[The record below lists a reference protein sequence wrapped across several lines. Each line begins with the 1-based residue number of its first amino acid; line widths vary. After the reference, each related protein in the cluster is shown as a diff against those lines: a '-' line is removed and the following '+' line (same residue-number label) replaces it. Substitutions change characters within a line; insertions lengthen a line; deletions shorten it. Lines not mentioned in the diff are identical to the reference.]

1 MRNRTRKNGLKKTYR
16 VYLIPIV
23 MAVVIL
29 PLLVM
34 FRQVENSMAGVGWG
48 NDNPFVGDLFLCVK
62 KDFLYAVL
70 GALLF
75 FILCFWL
82 LQRKIFSVP
91 KYFGLLGGYL
101 LLTVISS
108 FTGLDVWTSW
118 HGGVEM
124 LQPVMVV
131 VSYLVLFYFT
141 YIVICGEKNR
151 REAMLFFLNRI
162 FLILALLLS
171 VVGILQLC
179 GLDYLSWSWLK
190 EFLGMEQMQ
199 LRDSSRIILTLYH
212 ADYVGSMMVLLIPMC
227 CAGAARESSLHWRI
241 LYIAAV
247 IGNAVCLFAS
257 QSRTGMIALL
267 AGAIF
272 TFALRMIVERG
283 RRLKLVVCLAVV
295 IGIFSA
301 LFFLVDQI
309 QNHKTSGRV
318 LKSSS
323 KGADPSSFSSIETGK
338 REIRLKKN
346 KTVLRVSWKRE
357 NKEYHFQILDDAGK
371 SVSYSE
377 KTDIDLSRQ
386 KKTTVAKA
394 MIGTPVYRFNDRRYE
409 GIYFQEN
416 SYFSADKR
424 YDGITLFSGNHAWF
438 FTKNKGKYQ
447 YVNRMGRLDDCI
459 AANDALPMSFY
470 PVASY
475 RGYVWSKTLAMLP
488 RVVVLGV
495 GPDNFERFF
504 PNNDYV
510 AKASCDL
517 DSIIYNRPH
526 NWYLQMASE
535 SGVLAALMVLGFLII
550 YVVRVLREN
559 IHECKQDRRQTICH
573 GEMALKYGCFTA
585 ILAYLVVSL
594 GNDSMI
600 VVAPVFW
607 TILGVGYALLRE
619 PEKN

>member
-1 MRNRTRKNGLKKTYR
+1 MRNRARKNGLKKTYR

-34 FRQVENSMAGVGWG
+34 FTQVENSMAGVGWG
-48 NDNPFVGDLFLCVK
+48 NDNPFVGDLFLCIK
-62 KDFLYAVL
+62 KNFMYVVL

-75 FILCFWL
+75 FMLCFWL

-108 FTGLDVWTSW
+108 FTGLDAWTSW

-124 LQPVMVV
+124 QQPVMVV

-141 YIVICGEKNR
+141 YIVVCGEKND
-151 REAMLFFLNRI
+151 RESMLLFLNRI

-171 VVGILQLC
+171 VIGISQLC
-179 GLDYLSWSWLK
+179 GLDYLTLPWLK
-190 EFLGMEQMQ
+190 EFLGAGQ
-199 LRDSSRIILTLYH
+199 LQFRESSRIILTLYH
-212 ADYVGSMMVLLIPMC
+212 ADYVGSMMVLLFPMC
-227 CAGAARESSLHWRI
+227 GAGAVRESSYLWRG
-241 LYIAAV
+241 LYIAAMV
-247 IGNAVCLFAS
+247 GNAVCLFAS
-257 QSRTGMIALL
+257 QSRTGIIALF
-267 AGAIF
+267 AGMLI
-272 TFALRMIVERG
+272 TFVQRMIVEKDK
-283 RRLKLVVCLAVV
+283 RLKLFLCLAAMLGILVV
-295 IGIFSA
+295 
-301 LFFLVDQI
+301 LFFLVDRI
-309 QNHKTSGRV
+309 QSHKTSGRV
-318 LKSSS
+318 LKSSA
-323 KGADPSSFSSIETGK
+323 KHADQSSFLSVETGK
-338 REIRLKKN
+338 QEIRLGKN
-346 KTVLRVSWKRE
+346 KAVLRVSWKRE
-357 NKEYHFQILDDAGK
+357 NNAYRFKILDDAGK
-371 SVSYSE
+371 SVSYTEE
-377 KTDIDLSRQ
+377 KDIDLSSQ

-394 MIGTPVYRFNDRRYE
+394 MIGMPVYRLNDRRYE

-424 YDGITLFSGNHAWF
+424 YDGITFFSGDRAWF

-459 AANDALPMSFY
+459 AAKDALPMSFY

-488 RVVVLGV
+488 RVIVLGV
-495 GPDNFERFF
+495 GPDNFERFY
-504 PNNDYV
+504 PNNDYA

-517 DSIIYNRPH
+517 DQIIYNRPH
-526 NWYLQMASE
+526 NWYMQMASE
-535 SGVLAALMVLGFLII
+535 SGVLAALMILAFLII
-550 YVVRVLREN
+550 YVVRMIREAVYECR
-559 IHECKQDRRQTICH
+559 HEVRQSIFG
-573 GEMALKYGCFTA
+573 GETALKCGCFTA
-585 ILAYLVVSL
+585 IIAYLTAAL

-607 TILGVGYALLRE
+607 VILGVGYALLHQK
-619 PEKN
+619 EKR

>member
-1 MRNRTRKNGLKKTYR
+1 MRNRTRKSGLKKTYR

-48 NDNPFVGDLFLCVK
+48 NDNPFVGDLFLCIK
-62 KDFLYAVL
+62 KNFMYAILSVS
-70 GALLF
+70 LF
-75 FILCFWL
+75 FMLCFWL

-91 KYFGLLGGYL
+91 KYFSLLGGYL

-108 FTGLDVWTSW
+108 FTGLDTWTSW

-131 VSYLVLFYFT
+131 VSYLVLFYFM
-141 YIVICGEKNR
+141 YIVICGEKNQ
-151 REAMLFFLNRI
+151 RENMLLFLNRL
-162 FLILALLLS
+162 FLIPALLLS
-171 VVGILQLC
+171 VVGILQVC
-179 GLDYLSWSWLK
+179 GFDYLTWSWLK
-190 EFLGMEQMQ
+190 EFLGTEQLQ
-199 LRDSSRIILTLYH
+199 LKDSSRIILTLYH

-227 CAGAARESSLHWRI
+227 CAGAVRESSLLWRI

-247 IGNAVCLFAS
+247 VGNAICLFGS

-267 AGAIF
+267 VGTVI
-272 TFALRMIVERG
+272 TFVLRVIVEKD
-283 RRLKLVVCLAVV
+283 RRLKLLVCMAAA
-295 IGIFSA
+295 IGIFVA

-318 LKSSS
+318 LKSSA
-323 KGADPSSFSSIETGK
+323 KNADKSSFSSIETGK
-338 REIRLKKN
+338 QEIRLEKN
-346 KTVLRVSWKRE
+346 GRVLRVSWTRE
-357 NKEYHFQILDDAGK
+357 NKAYRFQILDDAGK
-371 SVSYSE
+371 SVSYIEE
-377 KTDIDLSRQ
+377 KDIDLTNQ

-394 MIGTPVYRFNDRRYE
+394 MIGMPVYRFKDRRYE

-416 SYFSADKR
+416 SYFSTDTR
-424 YDGITLFSGNHAWF
+424 YDGITFFSGNHAWF
-438 FTKNKGKYQ
+438 FTKHGGRYQ

-459 AANDALPMSFY
+459 AAEDALPMSFY
-470 PVASY
+470 PAASY
-475 RGYVWSKTLAMLP
+475 RGYVWSKTIAILP
-488 RVVVLGV
+488 RVMLLGV

-504 PNNDYV
+504 PNNDYA

-517 DSIIYNRPH
+517 DQIIYNRPH

-535 SGVLAALMVLGFLII
+535 SGILAALMVLCFLII
-550 YVVRVLREN
+550 YVVRMLQEN
-559 IHECKQDRRQTICH
+559 IHECKHDMRQTICS

-585 ILAYLVVSL
+585 ITAYLIASL

-607 TILGVGYALLRE
+607 TILGIGYALLRQ